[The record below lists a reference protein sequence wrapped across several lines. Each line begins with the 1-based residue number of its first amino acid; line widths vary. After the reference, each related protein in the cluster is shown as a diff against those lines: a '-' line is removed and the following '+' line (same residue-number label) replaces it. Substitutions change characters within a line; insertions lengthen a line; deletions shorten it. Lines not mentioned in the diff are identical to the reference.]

1 MECIQ
6 IIQYIKY
13 LLDFYRSYIVG
24 NLKFLSLPMFL
35 ILLLIF
41 AERNLAVLA
50 RINLHDNP
58 Y

>member
-13 LLDFYRSYIVG
+13 ILDFYRSYIVG
-24 NLKFLSLPMFL
+24 NLQFLSLPMFL

-41 AERNLAVLA
+41 AERFLAVLA
-50 RINLHDNP
+50 RINLHDYP